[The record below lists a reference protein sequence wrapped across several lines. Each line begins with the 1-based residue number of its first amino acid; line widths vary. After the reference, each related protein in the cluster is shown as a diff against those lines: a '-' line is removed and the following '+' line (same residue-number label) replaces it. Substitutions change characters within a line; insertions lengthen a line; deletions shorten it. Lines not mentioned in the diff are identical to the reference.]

1 MSLRFG
7 KEQRGPHRALVPKG
21 WGGLERDLEH
31 GHYLLVLLGEFLYS
45 MGPPHLVRD
54 SIHSS

>member
-7 KEQRGPHRALVPKG
+7 KELRGSPESLGAYRVG
-21 WGGLERDLEH
+21 WFGEGL
-31 GHYLLVLLGEFLYS
+31 GVLGEFLYS
-45 MGPPHLVRD
+45 VGPPHLVRD